1 MQDTNVINH
10 LTEVKENS
18 ARGSNVENN
27 QIELAENSAEGTNVP
42 TSQRNPRKQRARH

>member
-10 LTEVKENS
+10 LTELKENS

-27 QIELAENSAEGTNVP
+27 QIEQKTV
-42 TSQRNPRKQRARH
+42 RKGRTYQKVKEKS